1 MREWPSLIGQKFG
14 MLTVIGQAPSTE
26 KGQRRWICKCDC
38 GTEKIVMGSN
48 LKRGTTVSCGCKH
61 KNDLTGQKIGKL
73 TVLER
78 SDQYGSR
85 GKRKTQLWKCQCE
98 CGAVTYKATDT
109 LTNPDIS
116 MCQECAGKYAAE
128 KAREN
133 AGFEGGTQ
141 ITKIKN
147 CPDTSD
153 NISGYRGVYFD
164 RRTGKYR
171 ARLKFR
177 GKLYNLGYFTKLED
191 AVKAR
196 KRGEEEIYGK
206 FLDDMDNEESVN

>member
-14 MLTVIGQAPSTE
+14 MLIVIGQAPSTA

-78 SDQYGSR
+78 SDKYGSR

-98 CGAVTYKATDT
+98 CGTITYKATDT

-116 MCQECAGKYAAE
+116 MCPECAGKYAAE

-141 ITKIKN
+141 ISKIKN

-153 NISGYRGVYFD
+153 NISGFHGVYFD

-177 GKLYNLGYFTKLED
+177 GKLYNLGSFTNLED

-196 KRGEEEIYGK
+196 KRGEEEIFGK
-206 FLDDMDNEESVN
+206 FLDDLDNGE